1 MGLAAPIEGAG
12 VAGVPVAGRVT
23 RGVAYS
29 RLEIWELRTRGDETN
44 LVVANKYPNP
54 TPRHKVAV
62 SQAEEA
68 LAPFGDQHC
77 RLLLTL
83 RSALVL
89 FRVCE
94 AGANLVAVRV
104 PSIGVVDCSVGGAC
118 SWRTFIGAAVLQ
130 CGAVKIAF
138 SRLRGAAI
146 SLSRLPSS
154 STARALH

>member
-77 RLLLTL
+77 HGKFILILVISFRLSMMGRRL
-83 RSALVL
+83 
-89 FRVCE
+89 
-94 AGANLVAVRV
+94 
-104 PSIGVVDCSVGGAC
+104 
-118 SWRTFIGAAVLQ
+118 SW
-130 CGAVKIAF
+130 AF
-138 SRLRGAAI
+138 WRG
-146 SLSRLPSS
+146 LGR
-154 STARALH
+154 RM